1 MDSVSDWNLE
11 SSEDEDYNIQKQ
23 PNIQGMKDITQEK
36 LYKQMRDNEITKYL
50 NIDSNNIE
58 NHTILLESNKDHTLQ
73 ESLIKVTSHDLNI
86 NNIISFKIDRVNYL
100 LPSAMHYDMIIEEL
114 PYISCIKNIKNE
126 ALVSRLSGSITEG
139 ENIDTGE
146 KSNTYHPEIN
156 LKNHPMHINFSKLK
170 ISLKPHGITHNL
182 FKDLNDQLIEIY
194 PTNKFLKEYYIN
206 SNESVSEESYD
217 HTHHIWLQIQIK
229 TNKQNGI

>member
-23 PNIQGMKDITQEK
+23 PNIQGMKEITQEK

-58 NHTILLESNKDHTLQ
+58 NHTILLESNKDHNLQ
-73 ESLIKVTSHDLNI
+73 ESLIQVTSHDLNI

-146 KSNTYHPEIN
+146 KSYIYHPEIN

-206 SNESVSEESYD
+206 SNESASEESYD

>member
-1 MDSVSDWNLE
+1 MDSASDWNLE
-11 SSEDEDYNIQKQ
+11 SSDEEEYIQQQ

-36 LYKQMRDNEITKYL
+36 LYKQMRNNEINKYL
-50 NIDSNNIE
+50 NIDDNYIE
-58 NHTILLESNKDHTLQ
+58 NHIILLESNKDYQLQ
-73 ESLIKVTSHDLNI
+73 ESLIQVKSHDLNL

-100 LPSAMHYDMIIEEL
+100 LPSAMHYDIIMEEL

-126 ALVSRLSGSITEG
+126 ALVSRIPGSSTDG
-139 ENIDTGE
+139 EYIDTGE
-146 KSNTYHPEIN
+146 KSYTYHPEIN
-156 LKNHPMHINFSKLK
+156 LKNHPLHINFSKLK
-170 ISLKPHGITHNL
+170 ILLKPHGITHNL

-229 TNKQNGI
+229 TNKRNGI